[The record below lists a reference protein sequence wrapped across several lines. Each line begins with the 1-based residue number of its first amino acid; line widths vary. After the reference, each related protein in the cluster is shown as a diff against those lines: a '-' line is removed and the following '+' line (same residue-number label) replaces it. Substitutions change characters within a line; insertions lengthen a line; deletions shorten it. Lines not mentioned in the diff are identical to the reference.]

1 MPVFQWRKSGAINNR
16 TLINRRCTFLNL
28 SLTYVKRKKKEKKN
42 PRFYTNEYKTLFYP
56 VYGVIKEKK
65 LNRL

>member
-28 SLTYVKRKKKEKKN
+28 SLTYVKRKKKEKKILVSTRTN
-42 PRFYTNEYKTLFYP
+42 IKRFFILCAEL
-56 VYGVIKEKK
+56 
-65 LNRL
+65 